1 MGRLF
6 GTDGIRGVANADLST
21 ELVDRVGRAAVH
33 VLAPDRRGRFAVG
46 RDPRISGDLL
56 EAALAAGICSAG
68 ADVLRLGVLPTPG
81 VAYLTRRLGVHAGV
95 VISASHNPVE
105 DNGVKFFA
113 PTGFKLPDAV
123 EAQIEQA
130 LETAS
135 ARPRPTGTDVGRIT
149 DVPDAAEQYLAYLGG
164 LARRPPASA
173 PGDLLRSWRIVVD
186 CANGATSAIAPRL
199 WERLGAT
206 VIPIHATPDGTNI
219 NAGCGSTHPE
229 VIQEAVRV
237 HRGDIGFAH
246 DGDGDRVIASDHT
259 GRLVDGDAIMGI
271 VALDRA
277 ARGQL
282 PGNLLVATV
291 MTNLGLEVALRSAGI
306 RLERARVGDRYV
318 LERMLETGARLGG
331 EQSGHVIFL
340 DDATTGDGL
349 VTALQLVN
357 VMLASGRRLADL
369 AAPFHRY
376 PQVLVNIRVVTPERW
391 EDDPEILAAV
401 AQAERRLDGRGRV
414 LVRASGT
421 EPLVRVM
428 TECDDAGVARAVAD
442 DLAALV
448 GRRLDGTVIGSAAGG
463 ERRPSE
469 RSSPERSSTGG

>member
-6 GTDGIRGVANADLST
+6 GTDGIRGIANADLST
-21 ELVDRVGRAAVH
+21 ELVERVGRVVVH
-33 VLAPDRRGRFAVG
+33 VLVPEGRGQFAVG

-81 VAYLTRRLGVHAGV
+81 VAYLTRQLGVHAGI

-123 EAQIEQA
+123 EAQIESILDEAPA
-130 LETAS
+130 L
-135 ARPRPTGTDVGRIT
+135 PRPTGAHVGRIVE
-149 DVPDAAEQYLAYLGG
+149 VPDARERYLAYL
-164 LARRPPASA
+164 ARLA
-173 PGDLLRSWRIVVD
+173 PGPPQSSQTPALRSYQTPALRSGWTRALRGWRIVVD
-186 CANGATSAIAPRL
+186 CANGATSEIAPRL

-206 VIPIHATPDGTNI
+206 VIPIHASPDGTNI
-219 NAGCGSTHPE
+219 NAGCGSTHPG
-229 VIQEAVRV
+229 VIQEAVLA
-237 HRGDIGFAH
+237 HHGDVGFAH
-246 DGDGDRVIASDHT
+246 DGDGDRVIAADHE
-259 GRLVDGDAIMGI
+259 GRLVDGDTIMGI
-271 VALDRA
+271 VAMHRA

-291 MTNLGLEVALRSAGI
+291 MTNLGLEVALRSSGI

-318 LERMLETGARLGG
+318 LERMLETGARVGG

-357 VMLASGRRLADL
+357 VMLESGRRLGDL
-369 AAPFHRY
+369 AAPFHRF
-376 PQVLVNIRVVTPERW
+376 PQVLVNVRVITPERW
-391 EDDPEILAAV
+391 EDDPEILEAV
-401 AQAERRLDGRGRV
+401 ARAERHLDGRGRV

-428 TECDDAGVARAVAD
+428 TECDDAGIAQEVATH
-442 DLAALV
+442 LAGLV
-448 GRRLDGTVIGSAAGG
+448 SRRLGG
-463 ERRPSE
+463 MIV
-469 RSSPERSSTGG
+469 SSGAEP